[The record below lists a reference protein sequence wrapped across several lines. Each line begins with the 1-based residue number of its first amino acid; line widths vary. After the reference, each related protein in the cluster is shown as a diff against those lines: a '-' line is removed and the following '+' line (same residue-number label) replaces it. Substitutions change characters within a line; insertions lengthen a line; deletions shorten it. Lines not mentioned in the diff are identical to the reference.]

1 MFGKDF
7 TWQIHKSFAKLSQAI
22 FHICSVKK
30 SLKIKSRNSQP
41 STPTQ
46 PSYNTPVGE
55 NLEKMTANMKWIMS
69 LLNERIY

>member
-7 TWQIHKSFAKLSQAI
+7 TWQLHKNFAKLSQAI

-55 NLEKMTANMKWIMS
+55 NL
-69 LLNERIY
+69 